1 MLGDD
6 DDLFFSFFLFLN
18 KLMPNMKMIDFG
30 SVLLILSTNTHAHT
44 YTRFTHIFSLSLR
57 FFTSLHFTSLRWRNG
72 IHLLLPVGESILFF
86 FLQCIYIYVITR
98 YRSQIPDTYI
108 HTKLLFFY
116 SLLKRLLHMT
126 MIMTMMDDDD
136 YFFVSF
142 LEPGLIALHFVV

>member
-18 KLMPNMKMIDFG
+18 KLVPNMKMIDFG

-57 FFTSLHFTSLRWRNG
+57 YASSLHFTSLHFTSLEKWHSSSSPCRRK
-72 IHLLLPVGESILFF
+72 HSFFF

-108 HTKLLFFY
+108 HTKLLFFT
-116 SLLKRLLHMT
+116 L
-126 MIMTMMDDDD
+126 
-136 YFFVSF
+136 F
-142 LEPGLIALHFVV
+142 

>member
-108 HTKLLFFY
+108 HTKLLFFT
-116 SLLKRLLHMT
+116 L
-126 MIMTMMDDDD
+126 
-136 YFFVSF
+136 F
-142 LEPGLIALHFVV
+142 

>member
-1 MLGDD
+1 
-6 DDLFFSFFLFLN
+6 
-18 KLMPNMKMIDFG
+18 MKMIDFG

-57 FFTSLHFTSLRWRNG
+57 YASSLHFTSLHFTSLEKWHSSSSPCRRK
-72 IHLLLPVGESILFF
+72 HSFF
-86 FLQCIYIYVITR
+86 FFAMHIHIRDYKV
-98 YRSQIPDTYI
+98 QIPDPRYI
-108 HTKLLFFY
+108 HTYKAPFFY

>member
-86 FLQCIYIYVITR
+86 FFLQCIYIYVITR

-108 HTKLLFFY
+108 HTKLLFFT
-116 SLLKRLLHMT
+116 L
-126 MIMTMMDDDD
+126 
-136 YFFVSF
+136 F
-142 LEPGLIALHFVV
+142 